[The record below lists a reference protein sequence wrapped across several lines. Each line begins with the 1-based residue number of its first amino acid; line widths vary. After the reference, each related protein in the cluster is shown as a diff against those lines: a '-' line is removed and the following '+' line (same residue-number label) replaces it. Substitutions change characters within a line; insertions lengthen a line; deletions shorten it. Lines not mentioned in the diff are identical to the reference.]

1 MQGLEISYPASWP
14 DAAELDGLWNCMR
27 HSLPCS
33 MVRDSRYLP
42 WRYDISASGKYS
54 MAAVRRAGELAAIAV
69 VRRPSEQSDPRL
81 NGIRMAVASEVIC
94 DLSRPEL
101 LHAALTGCDRL
112 AARFSADAVLC
123 STSSGALRSAMPRAG
138 YLPAPGNLYF
148 LWRDAAGKESR
159 LSEALSDWWLMRGDM
174 NADEVF

>member
-1 MQGLEISYPASWP
+1 
-14 DAAELDGLWNCMR
+14 
-27 HSLPCS
+27 

-42 WRYDISASGKYS
+42 WRYDISASGKYGLT
-54 MAAVRRAGELAAIAV
+54 AVRRAGELAAIAV
-69 VRRPSEQSDPRL
+69 VRRPSEQGDSRL

-101 LHAALTGCDRL
+101 LHAVLTGCDRL

-123 STSSGALRSAMPRAG
+123 STSSSELRSVLRRSG

-159 LSEALSDWWLMRGDM
+159 LSEALSDWWLARGDM